1 MQMGFDKCTEQT
13 VTAPIPMPLFY
24 CDDKFLLPP
33 ACECELILNVN
44 PYYANDIVGFVNQSL
59 PVNALTSSSNSTA
72 NSIGVGV
79 DSITLWMSQYRKGI
93 PRMNELYVFPLMQLQ
108 SQIRDITSNNTS
120 MTFNFESEKLSKV
133 LVAFIPTKRGTLKCA
148 SNDFSSGYSNASPEV
163 KYTNNA
169 VSSLQSLQI
178 QYGSQIFPSPNYTLK
193 FNNFGGNVNL
203 EDNMRAYYEL
213 INNIGLRTD
222 RTGGYSYDEW
232 VNEPVFVYNL
242 SELNPSKNMVVN
254 LRFDSNFSTSSDSA
268 VNPNPM
274 QLFVVAIY
282 EQKLLIKY
290 SDPLNYAVDL
300 SN

>member
-1 MQMGFDKCTEQT
+1 
-13 VTAPIPMPLFY
+13 
-24 CDDKFLLPP
+24 
-33 ACECELILNVN
+33 
-44 PYYANDIVGFVNQSL
+44 
-59 PVNALTSSSNSTA
+59 
-72 NSIGVGV
+72 
-79 DSITLWMSQYRKGI
+79 MSQYRKGI